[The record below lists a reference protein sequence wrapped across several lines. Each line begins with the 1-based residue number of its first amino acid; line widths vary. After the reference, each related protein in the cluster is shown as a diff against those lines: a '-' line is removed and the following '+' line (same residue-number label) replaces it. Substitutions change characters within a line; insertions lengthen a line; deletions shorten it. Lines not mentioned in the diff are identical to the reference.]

1 MMAEIERQLEN
12 LGCTK
17 VNLQVRATNKAIV
30 AFYNALGYEVEDRA
44 SLGKHLGG
52 RAG

>member
-1 MMAEIERQLEN
+1 MAQLERRLEN

-17 VNLQVRATNKAIV
+17 VNLQVRTANEAVV

-44 SLGKHLGG
+44 SLGKRLGG
-52 RAG
+52 R